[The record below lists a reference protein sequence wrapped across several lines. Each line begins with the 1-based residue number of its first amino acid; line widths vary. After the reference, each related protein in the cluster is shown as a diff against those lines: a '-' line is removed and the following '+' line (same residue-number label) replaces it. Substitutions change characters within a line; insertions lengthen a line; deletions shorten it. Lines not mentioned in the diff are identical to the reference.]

1 MLKLRLRAW
10 ARRRVLRRVKWALT
24 RKRTLWGSG
33 ALEVI
38 DLRLLE
44 DGGERSG
51 ALSSNVVVSET
62 ASEGQDVKW

>member
-51 ALSSNVVVSET
+51 ALGSDFIVPES
-62 ASEGQDVKW
+62 ASEGQGGTP